1 MKIQHLSTRI
11 LPFAALIFFLFPY
24 TKIIP
29 SSSYTQPYGLLL
41 ALVIVVLRPQA
52 ITNLP
57 QIDRVM
63 LSFLAMIGVAMV
75 LFQLPLGLQPR
86 ELAYLISYIT
96 PLVTTAAAFW
106 MLRLYPDMVR
116 KLLIAAAVI
125 WFVVSIIQLFISP
138 TFLTSFVSNDP
149 NLAQDIRASGR
160 GTLGLAPEPTHNA
173 FHNLLIGASL
183 VMVGGPAW
191 AIGLCIAS
199 AFILAQS
206 ASAVLV
212 IGLGLL
218 LWAVRHP
225 FLGWI
230 IALPFIFPQFAI
242 QTLSSLTN
250 PQTRLGSIISRLK
263 DLDPAVVLQ
272 DHSINFRL
280 AGASMPIL
288 YSIED
293 FFLPQ
298 GVSIENWVEQ
308 RNRILAEQTWV
319 IDLSTV
325 GPASGF
331 GLYLVQGGIIA
342 LPVILYFMYRLI
354 LIRQPHFASFV
365 AIVVFT
371 IFLGQF
377 YLSTPIF
384 GLFYAAL
391 IMRTRP
397 SAPSD
402 EASINLETMVKQR

>member
-1 MKIQHLSTRI
+1 MKIRYLSTRI
-11 LPFAALIFFLFPY
+11 LPFAALLFFLFPY
-24 TKIIP
+24 TKIIQ

-57 QIDRVM
+57 QIDRLM
-63 LSFLAMIGVAMV
+63 LSYLAMIGVAMV
-75 LFQLPLGLQPR
+75 LLQLPLGLQTR
-86 ELAYLISYIT
+86 ELAYLISYLT

-125 WFVVSIIQLFISP
+125 WFAVSLIQLSISP

-149 NLAQDIRASGR
+149 NLATDILASGR
-160 GTLGLAPEPTHNA
+160 GTIGLAPEPTHSA

-199 AFILAQS
+199 AFILAKS
-206 ASAVLV
+206 SSAVLI

-218 LWAVRHP
+218 IWAVRHP
-225 FLGWI
+225 FWGWVA
-230 IALPFIFPQFAI
+230 ALPLIFPQFAI
-242 QTLSSLTN
+242 QTLSLLANEQS
-250 PQTRLGSIISRLK
+250 RLGSIISRLK
-263 DLDPAVVLQ
+263 DLDPTLLLQ
-272 DHSINFRL
+272 DYSINLRL

-288 YSIED
+288 YSIKD
-293 FFLPQ
+293 FLLPQ
-298 GVSIENWVEQ
+298 GVSIENWMDQ

-319 IDLSTV
+319 FDLSSS

-342 LPVILYFMYRLI
+342 LPVVLYFMYRLI
-354 LIRQPHFASFV
+354 LRGQPYFASFV
-365 AIVVFT
+365 TIVVFT

-391 IMRTRP
+391 IVRTRLSVSP
-397 SAPSD
+397 DGP
-402 EASINLETMVKQR
+402 SINLETLDKDR